1 MSTEIWRSVSR
12 KGGPGTWT
20 RPVWLLSP
28 PSQPNTENRGP
39 GLAGLSSRSGRH
51 CRPIQRSFRTSC
63 NGPHL
68 IGHCQSHRAP
78 PTPRAD
84 CYVGMGGSSPD
95 SSPNYTATVYRGD
108 DHSHTLIWEA
118 TLSFMRPV
126 SPEDWWPVT
135 TYTYAPNLSA
145 HPPPH
150 THTPC
155 ITAVSPALH
164 SVIENLSAPQPFLG
178 GDWPGDLNWVGFC
191 AESLGRVLTPWGGP
205 AIYSGGWGTPSP
217 PLLRSLG
224 SLGCV
229 THRFQDP
236 NNHVSILASS
246 AITGLG
252 RTPWNSEKQHVFFH
266 HWIFKE
272 MIRSWLS
279 LSPLFVQIES
289 SWGLWFKH

>member
-145 HPPPH
+145 HPPPPPH
-150 THTPC
+150 TH
-155 ITAVSPALH
+155 PASQPSAQHCTQSLRISLH
-164 SVIENLSAPQPFLG
+164 PNPFLEET
-178 GDWPGDLNWVGFC
+178 DQ
-191 AESLGRVLTPWGGP
+191 
-205 AIYSGGWGTPSP
+205 
-217 PLLRSLG
+217 
-224 SLGCV
+224 V
-229 THRFQDP
+229 TW
-236 NNHVSILASS
+236 
-246 AITGLG
+246 TGLG
-252 RTPWNSEKQHVFFH
+252 
-266 HWIFKE
+266 
-272 MIRSWLS
+272 
-279 LSPLFVQIES
+279 FVQRA
-289 SWGLWFKH
+289 WAVC